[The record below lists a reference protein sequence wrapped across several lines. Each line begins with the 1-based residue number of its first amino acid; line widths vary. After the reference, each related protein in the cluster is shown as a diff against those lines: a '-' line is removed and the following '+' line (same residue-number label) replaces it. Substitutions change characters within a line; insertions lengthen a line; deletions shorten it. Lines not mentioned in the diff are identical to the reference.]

1 MIEESKPMTKDEL
14 VQACHEHVQA
24 QREAEQAEKEPE
36 WTGHLHITPD
46 IVAEILDSNN
56 EE

>member
-1 MIEESKPMTKDEL
+1 MTKDEL

-24 QREAEQAEKEPE
+24 QREAEQAEKQPE
-36 WTGHLHITPD
+36 WTGLLHITPAT
-46 IVAEILDSNN
+46 VEQILLANK

>member
-1 MIEESKPMTKDEL
+1 MTKEEL

-24 QREAEQAEKEPE
+24 QREAEEQTKQPE

-46 IVAEILDSNN
+46 IVAEILDSNKA
-56 EE
+56 E

>member
-24 QREAEQAEKEPE
+24 QRAAEEAAKEPE

-46 IVAEILDSNN
+46 IVAEILDSNK

>member
-1 MIEESKPMTKDEL
+1 MIEDSKPMTKQEL

-24 QREAEQAEKEPE
+24 QRAAELAEKPEP

-46 IVAEILDSNN
+46 IVAEILDSNKA
-56 EE
+56 E

>member
-1 MIEESKPMTKDEL
+1 MTKQEL

-24 QREAEQAEKEPE
+24 QREAEAEQKEPE
-36 WTGHLHITPD
+36 WTGYLHITPD
-46 IVAEILDSNN
+46 MVAEILLSNK

>member
-1 MIEESKPMTKDEL
+1 MTKEEL

-24 QREAEQAEKEPE
+24 QREAAEEVKEPE
-36 WTGHLHITPD
+36 WTGYLHITPN
-46 IVAEILDSNN
+46 IVADILAANK

>member
-1 MIEESKPMTKDEL
+1 MIQEPTPMTKEEL

-36 WTGHLHITPD
+36 WTGYLHITPA
-46 IVAEILDSNN
+46 IVAEILDSNKA
-56 EE
+56 E

>member
-1 MIEESKPMTKDEL
+1 MTKEEL
-14 VQACHEHVQA
+14 VQACHEHVMA
-24 QREAEQAEKEPE
+24 QREAEAEVKQPE

-46 IVAEILDSNN
+46 IVADILAANK